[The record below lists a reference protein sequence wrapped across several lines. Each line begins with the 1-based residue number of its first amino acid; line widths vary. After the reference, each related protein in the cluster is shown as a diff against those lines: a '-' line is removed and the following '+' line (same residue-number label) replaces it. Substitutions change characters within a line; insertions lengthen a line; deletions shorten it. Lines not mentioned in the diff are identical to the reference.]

1 MELSDLQ
8 ASKDTMPG
16 EEYLISRLKIKSK
29 MIDFK
34 KIGDPISEKD
44 DLKDIDGI
52 DENLES
58 RLNAV
63 GINSYSQVSKFEG
76 IISENIEEVIEY
88 FPGRI
93 KRQLWREQALELM
106 K

>member
-1 MELSDLQ
+1 
-8 ASKDTMPG
+8 
-16 EEYLISRLKIKSK
+16 
-29 MIDFK
+29 MIGFG
-34 KIGDPISEKD
+34 KIGDPIIEKD
-44 DLKDIDGI
+44 DLQNIDGI
-52 DENLES
+52 DENLEG

-63 GINSYSQVSKFEG
+63 GINSYSQISKFEG

-93 KRQLWREQALELM
+93 KRQHWREQALELM